1 MLLAE
6 YNFEIRYARGSE
18 NRRADALSQ
27 RPDYITE
34 EPPTEHQIFEMSE
47 KETLVLQR
55 LIAATFQVCNTR
67 KASLEQ
73 YNRLILI
80 SEETRD
86 EYIREQHVLPAYR
99 HQGVAKTYKRI
110 TRTHNALGLRARI
123 EKVIQECQQY
133 IVNKLACYKLYRE
146 LQEITTPDHA

>member
-6 YNFEIRYARGSE
+6 YDFEIKYAKRSE
-18 NRRADALSQ
+18 NGRADALSQ
-27 RPDYITE
+27 QPDYMTE

-47 KETLVLQR
+47 KGTLVLQR
-55 LIAATFQVCNTR
+55 LIAATFWVCNTR

-80 SEETRD
+80 LEETRD

-99 HQGVAKTYKRI
+99 H
-110 TRTHNALGLRARI
+110 
-123 EKVIQECQQY
+123 
-133 IVNKLACYKLYRE
+133 
-146 LQEITTPDHA
+146 